1 MPKKGEYVKPK
12 YYERK
17 INQKFMI
24 YADVASILG
33 PEKIGKQNP
42 EKPYT
47 TKYQKHVAC
56 SYCYKLACVDD
67 KLSKSFMP

>member
-1 MPKKGEYVKPK
+1 MPKKGEYVKQK
-12 YYERK
+12 NYERK

-24 YADVASILG
+24 YADFASILA